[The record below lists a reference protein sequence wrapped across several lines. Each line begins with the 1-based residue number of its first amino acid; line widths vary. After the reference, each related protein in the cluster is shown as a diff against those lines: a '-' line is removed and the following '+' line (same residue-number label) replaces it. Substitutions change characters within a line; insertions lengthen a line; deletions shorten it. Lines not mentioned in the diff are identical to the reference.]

1 MTTTP
6 RLQPASGTD
15 AVSVLV
21 VDDSL
26 VFRRGMARAV
36 QGHEGLE
43 LAGEADS
50 VAAAREAIARMRPE
64 VVLLDLR
71 MPDGDGLAVLEEL
84 REAGVLPSCR
94 VVIVSASLDE
104 EVERAALAAGA
115 AACLGKERSRAEI
128 CATALRLAR
137 Q

>member
-1 MTTTP
+1 MSTAPKKHP
-6 RLQPASGTD
+6 RTAAD

-21 VDDSL
+21 VDDSP
-26 VFRRGMARAV
+26 VFRRGMVRAV
-36 QGHEGLE
+36 QSHAGLA

-50 VAAAREAIARMRPE
+50 SAGALEAIARTQPDI
-64 VVLLDLR
+64 VLLDLR
-71 MPDGDGLAVLEEL
+71 MPGGDGLSVLERLGEL
-84 REAGVLPSCR
+84 GAPASCR

-104 EVERAALAAGA
+104 EVEREALAAGA
-115 AACLGKERSRAEI
+115 TACLSKELSRAEI